1 MTALLIMVGDIA
13 RKSIE
18 RSRGN
23 VVLHNLR
30 SDMESL
36 KDRGVVFQRQ
46 LARTDYCL
54 LKKICLLELSIMF
67 LMTFVLFPKDLLV
80 AISNP

>member
-1 MTALLIMVGDIA
+1 MASDVA
-13 RKSIE
+13 QKPIE
-18 RSRGN
+18 RSRSN

-30 SDMESL
+30 GDMESL
-36 KDRGVVFQRQ
+36 KDRGVFQRQ

-67 LMTFVLFPKDLLV
+67 LMTFVSFPKDLLV

>member
-18 RSRGN
+18 RSRSN
-23 VVLHNLR
+23 VVLHSLR

-36 KDRGVVFQRQ
+36 KDRGVFQRQ

-67 LMTFVLFPKDLLV
+67 LMTFVSFRKDLLV